1 MEPFE
6 VFAIRYGHLGN
17 RHPGQ
22 SYILADPHE
31 YGPDLDYFVWVV
43 RRSDC
48 MFVID
53 TGFAEESAIRRKR
66 EHLRSPVDALR
77 LLNIDP
83 TKVTDVILTHL
94 HYDHA
99 GNLDRFPAARY
110 HVQDREVAYAT
121 GRCMCHHFLR
131 EAYDLENAL
140 EMVRKVYS
148 GHAVFHDGESEI
160 VPGLTLHRVGGHTAG
175 LQIVRVW
182 TQRGWVVL
190 AADAAHLYGNFEQD
204 RAFPVVYSVAEMLEG
219 YKLLYRLADSPN
231 HIVPGHDPLVMKY
244 YPAARPDV
252 EGIVVRLDVPPSRAV
267 PPSR

>member
-48 MFVID
+48 MFVVD

-83 TKVTDVILTHL
+83 DKVTDVILTHL

-99 GNLDRFPAARY
+99 GNLDRFPAGAVSRPGS
-110 HVQDREVAYAT
+110 R
-121 GRCMCHHFLR
+121 GRIRHR
-131 EAYDLENAL
+131 
-140 EMVRKVYS
+140 
-148 GHAVFHDGESEI
+148 
-160 VPGLTLHRVGGHTAG
+160 PLH
-175 LQIVRVW
+175 
-182 TQRGWVVL
+182 
-190 AADAAHLYGNFEQD
+190 
-204 RAFPVVYSVAEMLEG
+204 
-219 YKLLYRLADSPN
+219 
-231 HIVPGHDPLVMKY
+231 
-244 YPAARPDV
+244 
-252 EGIVVRLDVPPSRAV
+252 VPPFPARSVRSGERAGDG
-267 PPSR
+267 PKSLRRPRGLS

>member
-1 MEPFE
+1 
-6 VFAIRYGHLGN
+6 
-17 RHPGQ
+17 
-22 SYILADPHE
+22 
-31 YGPDLDYFVWVV
+31 
-43 RRSDC
+43 

-66 EHLRSPVDALR
+66 EHLRNPVDALR

-83 TKVTDVILTHL
+83 AKVTDVILTHL

-99 GNLDRFPAARY
+99 GNLDRFPSARY

-121 GRCMCHHFLR
+121 GRSMCHHFLR

-160 VPGLTLHRVGGHTAG
+160 VPGLTLHHVGGHTAG

-190 AADAAHLYGNFEQD
+190 AADAAH
-204 RAFPVVYSVAEMLEG
+204 PVSYT
-219 YKLLYRLADSPN
+219 
-231 HIVPGHDPLVMKY
+231 H
-244 YPAARPDV
+244 
-252 EGIVVRLDVPPSRAV
+252 LDVYKRQQRWALDGVQRRQRRKVARTRDWIEKRHRAADHL
-267 PPSR
+267 SS

>member
-53 TGFAEESAIRRKR
+53 TGFAEEAAIRRKR

-77 LLNIDP
+77 LLDIDP
-83 TKVTDVILTHL
+83 DKVTDVILTHL

-140 EMVRKVYS
+140 EMVRKIYTR
-148 GHAVFHDGESEI
+148 
-160 VPGLTLHRVGGHTAG
+160 PRGL
-175 LQIVRVW
+175 
-182 TQRGWVVL
+182 
-190 AADAAHLYGNFEQD
+190 
-204 RAFPVVYSVAEMLEG
+204 S
-219 YKLLYRLADSPN
+219 
-231 HIVPGHDPLVMKY
+231 
-244 YPAARPDV
+244 
-252 EGIVVRLDVPPSRAV
+252 
-267 PPSR
+267 

>member
-1 MEPFE
+1 MNIPLEPFE

-43 RRSDC
+43 RRGDC
-48 MFVID
+48 MFVVD
-53 TGFAEESAIRRKR
+53 TGFSEEAAIRRKR
-66 EHLRSPVDALR
+66 ERLRSPVEALR
-77 LLNIDP
+77 LLDIDP
-83 TKVTDVILTHL
+83 DKVTDVILTHL

-140 EMVRKVYS
+140 EMVRKIYS
-148 GHAVFHDGESEI
+148 GRAVFHDGDSEV

-175 LQIVRVW
+175 L
-182 TQRGWVVL
+182 
-190 AADAAHLYGNFEQD
+190 AD
-204 RAFPVVYSVAEMLEG
+204 
-219 YKLLYRLADSPN
+219 
-231 HIVPGHDPLVMKY
+231 
-244 YPAARPDV
+244 PA
-252 EGIVVRLDVPPSRAV
+252 RLDQARLDGVGRRRRAPV
-267 PPSR
+267 FEFRAGPRLPGGVQRC